1 MNAPIPGIALR
12 TRIGEAPD
20 FRVILPNDAENVALV
35 RHALG
40 GVAEVLGLP
49 HERLIDINAAVSEA
63 CNNVVLHAYDGDAGP
78 LEVYVCPDGDE
89 LEIVVHDEGTGIM
102 PGPPRPELELQGV
115 GLSLIQAL
123 TDRVEFHGGAAEG
136 TEVRMAFTLDH
147 TIEMPDA
154 AARQREREVHPPP
167 GEYSVAVAAGPMAG
181 PVLSRVSAVLG
192 ARAGFSLEAIS
203 EAQLVTDAIAAHAA
217 RAIVGRHIH
226 VGFEVGSG
234 SIVVRVGPL
243 DEGGARL
250 MLDSSG
256 VGGMP
261 PVLERLPN
269 EVAVEEH
276 PDGELLRL
284 TLAGGR

>member
-1 MNAPIPGIALR
+1 MDVYLSLQ
-12 TRIGEAPD
+12 PD
-20 FRVILPNDAENVALV
+20 
-35 RHALG
+35 G
-40 GVAEVLGLP
+40 
-49 HERLIDINAAVSEA
+49 
-63 CNNVVLHAYDGDAGP
+63 
-78 LEVYVCPDGDE
+78 LEV
-89 LEIVVHDEGTGIM
+89 IVSDEGVGIRPNVPD
-102 PGPPRPELELQGV
+102 PGREVQGL

-250 MLDSSG
+250 MLDTSG
-256 VGGMP
+256 GGGMP
-261 PVLERLPN
+261 PVRARLPN